1 MEELFKRFIFII
13 FGIVSIIIGIFLIV
27 VLGSSIMILSAILIL
42 LGVFFITNTII
53 EGYFVKKYGK
63 DEGKKI
69 LRWSVLID
77 LGILIVV
84 ISAILYNLAEYFWF
98 GTFAFFLVIGL
109 ILVLFGVRG
118 FYFKIKKT
126 K

>member
-42 LGVFFITNTII
+42 LGVFFITSTII

>member
-1 MEELFKRFIFII
+1 MKELFKRFIFII

-27 VLGSSIMILSAILIL
+27 FFGSSIMILSAILIL
-42 LGVFFITNTII
+42 LGVFFITSTVI

-63 DEGKKI
+63 EEGKKI

-109 ILVLFGVRG
+109 LLVLFGVRG